1 MGRLRGV
8 EDAAPCNAL
17 LPFLLRFQFLFLGD
31 ILLQL
36 ALAPAVDLGLLGT
49 LNAQRTGR
57 HVMADGG
64 AGRREGVVAHGHG
77 SHQIRVAA
85 DEGVIADGGVEL
97 ALAVIVAGHGAAAE
111 VAVLAHGGIADV
123 GQVADGVAL
132 GKVGILRLDIGTQM
146 AALGSFGAGA
156 QMAEG
161 ADLVVGADVAFIAL
175 AGVYGGASLDNG
187 ILQQGVGADDAVC
200 ADDGLA
206 AQDAARQ
213 DRGAGGND
221 DLRLNIDIAADKV
234 YAVVQMALKRGSVA
248 LLRQLKFFFCGS
260 HSTSSFI
267 YSCSAGRHPA
277 VFYTS
282 LLYITRRILASR
294 KTPQGPNYAKN
305 IVRRAHRR
313 IPGPAGNKS
322 RQIQKRFQTF
332 FPL

>member
-1 MGRLRGV
+1 MVTDR
-8 EDAAPCNAL
+8 
-17 LPFLLRFQFLFLGD
+17 
-31 ILLQL
+31 
-36 ALAPAVDLGLLGT
+36 
-49 LNAQRTGR
+49 
-57 HVMADGG
+57 DGG
-64 AGRREGVVAHGHG
+64 
-77 SHQIRVAA
+77 HQIRVAA
-85 DEGVIADGGVEL
+85 DEGVIPDGRVEL
-97 ALAVIVAGHGAAAE
+97 ALAVIVAGYGAAAE

-132 GKVGILRLDIGTQM
+132 GKVGVLRLDIGAQM
-146 AALGSFGAGA
+146 AALGSSGAGA

-161 ADLVVGADVAFIAL
+161 ANFVVGADVAVIAL
-175 AGVYGGASLDNG
+175 AGVYGGAGLNNG

-200 ADDGLA
+200 ADRGPA

-213 DRGAGGND
+213 NCGAGGND

-234 YAVVQMALKRGSVA
+234 YAVVQMALKGGSIA

-294 KTPQGPNYAKN
+294 KTPPGPNYAKN
-305 IVRRAHRR
+305 IVRRAPPLRTS
-313 IPGPAGNKS
+313 GPAQDKS